1 MTTTT
6 RDTARARRA
15 RRHLGGVAGGL
26 VGALLLAACSTP
38 LPTPQPDATQDPPP
52 AVLTEAQET
61 EVLTAVGTALA
72 AAGEAND
79 PAQLDG
85 RVIGPALAIRT
96 SQLAVAAARG
106 NGDLVTELPTDVQQ
120 VVVPT
125 TQTWART
132 SYAVSVQPESLQPP
146 RLMALEQ
153 SGPRDDYALWGWVQL
168 LPGVTMP
175 SFADPSI
182 GSEAVAP
189 DDDTLLLTPT
199 DAVAQYVD
207 VLNLADGSGFAAT
220 FPDDALRQFLAQEAE
235 RHKAPLETA
244 AGSRTMTFATTEEP
258 VRAVRTADG
267 GAMVMAPLS
276 SLETFQVEEGG
287 TVSPPTETQKALFG
301 GSTATNVL
309 KVGYSDLVALY
320 VPPADSEE
328 TPRLLGYTH
337 VATSVATQ

>member
-1 MTTTT
+1 
-6 RDTARARRA
+6 
-15 RRHLGGVAGGL
+15 
-26 VGALLLAACSTP
+26 
-38 LPTPQPDATQDPPP
+38 
-52 AVLTEAQET
+52 
-61 EVLTAVGTALA
+61 
-72 AAGEAND
+72 
-79 PAQLDG
+79 
-85 RVIGPALAIRT
+85 
-96 SQLAVAAARG
+96 
-106 NGDLVTELPTDVQQ
+106 
-120 VVVPT
+120 
-125 TQTWART
+125 
-132 SYAVSVQPESLQPP
+132 
-146 RLMALEQ
+146 MALEQ

-244 AGSRTMTFATTEEP
+244 AGSRTMTFAATEEP